1 MKIEPNFA
9 LIKSKTAY
17 HNVIR
22 ASLEFNLFGRQ
33 QFLADCVVDTGC
45 ATSLIPAG
53 NIDFGMTSDQ
63 AQDKLLFDKN
73 IPIHTG
79 VGVEGHMMDRSKII
93 ECRDYLNKLKA
104 YCREKKFN
112 QAETEKFIRNNCS
125 EQTISYIK
133 NSKFIRYH
141 LPIYDIKVATVNT
154 KTYGLSIAFNVSNDM
169 TLIGMGAIQNLYM
182 QTFSSHGDFY
192 TLLTILDKRRID
204 RAIAI
209 GTQIR
214 EHPVPEIFSDRR

>member
-9 LIKSKTAY
+9 LIKSRTAPQ
-17 HNVIR
+17 NLIR
-22 ASLEFNLFGRQ
+22 ASLECSLLGRQ
-33 QFLADCVVDTGC
+33 QFIPDCILDTGC

-63 AQDKLLFDKN
+63 AQDIFLFNKN
-73 IPIHTG
+73 IPISIG

-125 EQTISYIK
+125 EQTINFIN

-182 QTFSSHGDFY
+182 QTFSSNGDFY
-192 TLLTILDKRRID
+192 TLLTILEKKRID

-209 GTQIR
+209 GIQIR
-214 EHPVPEIFSDRR
+214 EHPVPEIFSDGR

>member
-9 LIKSKTAY
+9 LIKSRTAPQ
-17 HNVIR
+17 NLIR
-22 ASLEFNLFGRQ
+22 ASLEFGLFGRQ
-33 QFLADCVVDTGC
+33 QFIPDCILDTGC
-45 ATSLIPAG
+45 AASLVPAG

-63 AQDKLLFDKN
+63 AQDRFLFDKN
-73 IPIHTG
+73 IPLKIG
-79 VGVEGHMMDRSKII
+79 VGVEGHTMNISKIA

-104 YCREKKFN
+104 YCVEKKFS
-112 QAETEKFIRNNCS
+112 QAETEKFIRNHCS
-125 EQTISYIK
+125 EQTISFIK

-154 KTYGLSIAFNVSNDM
+154 KTYGLSIAFNVSNDT

-182 QTFSSHGDFY
+182 QTFSSNGDFY
-192 TLLTILDKRRID
+192 TLLTILEKRRID

-209 GTQIR
+209 GIQIR
-214 EHPVPEIFSDRR
+214 EHPVPEIFSDRK

>member
-17 HNVIR
+17 HNVIL
-22 ASLEFNLFGRQ
+22 ASLEFRLFEKP
-33 QFLADCVVDTGC
+33 QFISECIIDTGC
-45 ATSLIPAG
+45 STSLIPAG
-53 NIDFGMTSDQ
+53 NIDFGMAPDQ

-73 IPIHTG
+73 IPIQIS

-125 EQTISYIK
+125 EQTINFIK

-182 QTFSSHGDFY
+182 QTFSSNGDFY

-214 EHPVPEIFSDRR
+214 EHPVQEIFSDRR